1 MESAFISS
9 RPDLPQKL
17 IYFWK
22 SYSFT
27 CDFYSALNWKVCQA
41 ISSMVFCACEFSLL
55 ASSYGDLLDMYS
67 LTPQSFH
74 SLCSHFCQPLTV
86 NSRFNSKGKEKFKKK
101 WKGNLCI
108 CLLVLLIKI
117 FWGEVHYNLWFMPLC
132 NCN

>member
-41 ISSMVFCACEFSLL
+41 ISSLVFCACEFSLL

-86 NSRFNSKGKEKFKKK
+86 NSRFNSKGKEKLKKK
-101 WKGNLCI
+101 MKRKFVYLFISVANKNL
-108 CLLVLLIKI
+108 LGWSTLQ
-117 FWGEVHYNLWFMPLC
+117 FMIHATL
-132 NCN
+132 